1 MNEADEMSF
10 YINHNGQIEYN
21 EKCLNCPKECKQ
33 SFRAELLS
41 CSELKKE
48 ECENDK

>member
-1 MNEADEMSF
+1 VNVKDEMSF
-10 YINHNGQIEYN
+10 FKNHNGQIEYN
-21 EKCLNCPKECKQ
+21 VVCRKCPKECKQ

-48 ECENDK
+48 ECENDQ